1 MELVISRIVLLM
13 VATALSLLG
22 PAGATRAD
30 GPRGLM
36 LIRKGE
42 SDGGVRW
49 SQRARASG
57 DHVIAELTLR
67 GADGVPS
74 SAFDDAHLS
83 RRDPLAWSAEHG
95 LDPAD
100 EQLLEGAAYSN
111 VDHLHLELADG
122 TARDITPSP
131 APKTARGKWSS
142 LKSFRFFVVILP
154 QQPAMMRLTAVDRR
168 GKSIL
173 RVPLA
178 SPGAGS

>member
-1 MELVISRIVLLM
+1 MIPRIALLLL
-13 VATALSLLG
+13 VATALSLACL
-22 PAGATRAD
+22 AGITRAD

-36 LIRKGE
+36 LIHRGE

-83 RRDPLAWSAEHG
+83 RREPLAWSAEHG

-111 VDHLHLELADG
+111 VDHLHLEFADG

-142 LKSFRFFVVILP
+142 LKDFRFFVSILP

-168 GKSIL
+168 GTAIFQT
-173 RVPLA
+173 RLA
-178 SPGAGS
+178 SPGTGS